1 MSCLTRK
8 LQQNLTRYLKKN
20 RQFISDKPPQAV
32 RSELVDKGLCPSCVT
47 EEQMREMLR
56 TVIEA

>member
-20 RQFISDKPPQAV
+20 NQSISNKSPTALKDQLVNEGICPTQITVDQINEIV
-32 RSELVDKGLCPSCVT
+32 RLAS
-47 EEQMREMLR
+47 R
-56 TVIEA
+56 